1 MIKREESQGLET
13 QGTKRDIEEALY
25 LLFLLNELVFF
36 LIK

>member
-25 LLFLLNELVFF
+25 LLFFLNNFKFLLSR
-36 LIK
+36 